1 MLARRA
7 VALIIAIITIAA
19 IGQSLYAGDAPEER
33 FPPPDLGPDYVMPK
47 DVGPPPR
54 ESFMVIVDIVALI
67 GALLATSYVVLK
79 LRSRAWT
86 FVIMVASLLYFGFA
100 RNGCV
105 CPIGAIQNIALACG
119 DASYEI
125 PVVVTVYFFAPLITT
140 LFFGR
145 SFCAA
150 VCPLG
155 AIQDVMLVKPYRLPP
170 ALSSALGLLRYVYL
184 GAGVLFAATASAFVI
199 CQYDPFIA
207 IFRMT
212 GEFNML
218 VLGGCFLTVSMFV
231 GRPYCRFL
239 CPYGVLL
246 GWCST
251 LSKWRITIT
260 PSSCVVCRL
269 CEEKAC
275 PFEAISMP
283 TSPSTELDPYRGR
296 LMLAALLVA
305 LPVLT
310 IGGAYLGYLAAPR
323 MARMNYHVRVLDRV
337 QAEEAG
343 VVEGTTDVSDSFR
356 GSGEPL
362 EKLEERVAGIV
373 GRFRI
378 GTPILFAFV
387 GLVIAIKLIL
397 LTVRRTQTTYEADR
411 EACYACARCYE
422 YCPVEQEENR
432 GQVGAIAA
440 AMEGCGD
447 AACGCKTEMPE
458 GGAKKLELV
467 DVRAR
472 S

>member
-1 MLARRA
+1 MTTRRLLLILLAA
-7 VALIIAIITIAA
+7 FALVAIVGVVAPDAA
-19 IGQSLYAGDAPEER
+19 WAGANPEEK
-33 FPPPDLGPDYVMPK
+33 FPPPDLGPDYRNPLTTSP
-47 DVGPPPR
+47 DSPDAAPIR
-54 ESFMVIVDIVALI
+54 VIIDIIALI
-67 GALLATSYVVLK
+67 AALLATSYVVLV

-86 FVIMVASLLYFGFA
+86 FVMMVLCLAFFGFY
-100 RNGCV
+100 RQGCV
-105 CPIGAIQNIALACG
+105 CPIGAIQNVSVAAF

-125 PVVVTVYFFAPLITT
+125 PVVVTIYFFAPLITT

-155 AIQDVMLVKPYRLPP
+155 AIQDVMLVRPYRIPV
-170 ALSSALGLLRYVYL
+170 AVSHALGLLRYVYL

-207 IFRMT
+207 IFRLT

-218 VLGGCFLTVSMFV
+218 VLGGCFLVVSMFI

-246 GWCST
+246 GWCSY
-251 LSKWRITIT
+251 LSRWRITIT
-260 PSSCVVCRL
+260 PSNCVVCRL

-283 TSPSTELDPYRGR
+283 TAPSVEFDRYRGR
-296 LMLAALLVA
+296 LMLLALLVG

-310 IGGAYLGYLAAPR
+310 LGGAWLGYEAAPR
-323 MARMNYHVRVLDRV
+323 MARMNYFVRALDRV
-337 QAEEAG
+337 EAEAAG
-343 VVEGTTDVSDSFR
+343 VVEGTTDVSDSIR
-356 GSGEPL
+356 GSGQSL
-362 EKLEERVAGIV
+362 DDLRKKVDGIV

-378 GTPILFAFV
+378 GTPILFGFI

-397 LTVRRTQTTYEADR
+397 LTVRRTQVDYQADR

-422 YCPVEQEENR
+422 YCPVEQEERR
-432 GQVGAIAA
+432 GAEGAVAA
-440 AMEGCGD
+440 SLAMVDARACSCGNKAVEG
-447 AACGCKTEMPE
+447 
-458 GGAKKLELV
+458 
-467 DVRAR
+467 
-472 S
+472 